1 MILDSELTTAA
12 LETMGIIPRLKGNV
26 IPNLALY
33 TSLMMKYTFLDVQKT
48 DLLHPCSEN
57 DLKMCSIKRGSNPE
71 RREPSGAQ
79 KTDPTHDRQAEGR
92 RPQGTAGPQ
101 QARESGRVLRKR
113 AFS

>member
-1 MILDSELTTAA
+1 MDSELTTAA

-33 TSLMMKYTFLDVQKT
+33 TSLIMKYTFLDVQKT

-79 KTDPTHDRQAEGR
+79 KTDPTHDRRAEGR